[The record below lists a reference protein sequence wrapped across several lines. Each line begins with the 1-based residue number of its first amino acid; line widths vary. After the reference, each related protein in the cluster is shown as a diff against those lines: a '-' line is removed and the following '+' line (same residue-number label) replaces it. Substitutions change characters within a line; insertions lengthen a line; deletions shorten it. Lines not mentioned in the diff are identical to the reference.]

1 MNTRDSTS
9 KNEIGTVFAYDE
21 RYSFLKG
28 IPMLIRTAELSDLP
42 ALLAIYNDEVKNG
55 VATFDTEPQT
65 MEERRAWFDAHNI
78 ENHPLLTAVTDDSTI
93 AGYASLSTFCAKK
106 AYSPTV
112 ELSIYV
118 NRALRGHGVGKAL
131 MTAVIETAKKDER
144 THRIISIITT
154 ENEASKALH
163 RKFGFREVGVLSEVG
178 FKFGRTLSVGY
189 WELAV

>member
-1 MNTRDSTS
+1 
-9 KNEIGTVFAYDE
+9 
-21 RYSFLKG
+21 
-28 IPMLIRTAELSDLP
+28 MLIRTAHPADLP
-42 ALLAIYNDEVKNG
+42 ALLAIYNDEVENG

-65 MEERRAWFDAHNI
+65 LEARRVWFDAHNVD
-78 ENHPLLTAVTDDSTI
+78 NHPLLTAVADDGTI

-131 MTAVIETAKKDER
+131 MTAIIDAAKKDDR

-154 ENEASKALH
+154 ENKASESLH
-163 RKFGFREVGVLSEVG
+163 QKFGFREVGILTEVG
-178 FKFGRTLSVGY
+178 FKFGRALSVGY

>member
-1 MNTRDSTS
+1 
-9 KNEIGTVFAYDE
+9 
-21 RYSFLKG
+21 
-28 IPMLIRTAELSDLP
+28 MLIRAAQLSDLP
-42 ALLAIYNDEVKNG
+42 ALLAIYNDEVANG

-65 MEERRAWFDAHNI
+65 LEERRVWFDAHNVN
-78 ENHPLLTAVTDDSTI
+78 NHPLLTAVADDGTI

-131 MTAVIETAKKDER
+131 MTAIIDTAKKGDR

-154 ENEASKALH
+154 ENKASEALH
-163 RKFGFREVGVLSEVG
+163 KKFGFREVGVLSEVG
-178 FKFGRTLSVGY
+178 FKFGRALSVGY

>member
-1 MNTRDSTS
+1 
-9 KNEIGTVFAYDE
+9 
-21 RYSFLKG
+21 
-28 IPMLIRTAELSDLP
+28 MLIRTAELSDLP

-65 MEERRAWFDAHNI
+65 MEERGAWFDAHNV
-78 ENHPLLTAVTDDSTI
+78 ENHPLLTAVANDGTI

-106 AYSPTV
+106 AYFPTV

-131 MTAVIETAKKDER
+131 MTAIIDAAKKDER

-163 RKFGFREVGVLSEVG
+163 SKFGVREVGVLSEVG
-178 FKFGRTLSVGY
+178 FKFGRALSVGY